1 MRKVHISLVG
11 KETVPIYLGVKEAEP
26 DMVFLICSSNTKTEA
41 ERIAKQF
48 PNMEI
53 KTIEF
58 EPMDL
63 EKIFSDIKILE
74 QQFKDDDIISLNL
87 VGGTKFWSLAFY
99 SVFTLKENVTIN
111 LIDQQNNLWDFSTQ
125 TFKQLEFDITKVFEL
140 NGNPLT
146 KYTRFDEYESE
157 DFVVV
162 NDIYQQIRRTN
173 FEDFNKLTSPA
184 DNKTKDELQRNKG
197 ELSLSSDSKV
207 EWLRPDYAV
216 ICLRKKNRYV
226 NEIREFKLYSPH
238 SVDILFNTHWFEV
251 KVAQLLSKIYKAENI
266 YLNCVFSFK
275 KVNTDKNE
283 VDIIVKAGEKLLFVE
298 CKTQIKNTTDIDKFA
313 TVVRNFGGKSS
324 KALFVTDAKMSS
336 PAIEK
341 CKESN
346 IAFLSLEDYRNT
358 KNVAN
363 VLEQQLTHFIND
375 INK

>member
-11 KETVPIYLGVKEAEP
+11 KETVPIYLGIKEAEP
-26 DMVFLICSSNTKTEA
+26 DIVFLIRSSNTKAEA
-41 ERIAKQF
+41 ERIVEQF
-48 PNMEI
+48 PNIEI

-58 EPMDL
+58 EPMNL
-63 EKIFSDIKILE
+63 GRIFSDIKELE
-74 QQFKDDDIISLNL
+74 KQLLDDDIISLNL

-99 SVFTLKENVTIN
+99 SVFNKKDNATIY
-111 LIDQQNNLWDFSTQ
+111 LVDQQNNIWDFSTQ

-146 KYTRFDEYESE
+146 KYTRFDEYTSE

-173 FEDFNKLTSPA
+173 FEDFNKLTSPT
-184 DNKTKDELQRNKG
+184 DNKTNNEIKRPDG
-197 ELSLSSDSKV
+197 ELSLPTGSKV

-216 ICLRKKNRYV
+216 IYLHKKNRYV
-226 NEIREFKLYSPH
+226 NEIRDFKLCSPH
-238 SVDILFNTHWFEV
+238 SVDILFSTHWFEV

-266 YLNCVFSFK
+266 YLNCVFRFK

-283 VDIIVKAGEKLLFVE
+283 VDIIVNAGEKLLFVE

-313 TVVRNFGGKSS
+313 TVVRNFGGKGS
-324 KALFVTDAKMSS
+324 KALFVTDAKMSL

-346 IAFLSLEDYRNT
+346 IAFFSLKDYDNN
-358 KNVAN
+358 KVAIE
-363 VLEQQLTHFIND
+363 LEKQLTDFIND

>member
-11 KETVPIYLGVKEAEP
+11 KETVPVYLGIKEAEP
-26 DMVFLICSSNTKTEA
+26 DLVFLICSPNTKTEA
-41 ERIAKQF
+41 KRVAKQF

-146 KYTRFDEYESE
+146 KYTRFDEYTSE
-157 DFVVV
+157 DFVIV

-173 FEDFNKLTSPA
+173 FEDFNKLTSPI
-184 DNKTKDELQRNKG
+184 DNKNKNELNRNKG
-197 ELSLSSDSKV
+197 ELSLSSGSKV
-207 EWLRPDYAV
+207 SWLKPDYAV
-216 ICLRKKNRYV
+216 IYLCKKNRYV
-226 NEIREFKLYSPH
+226 NEIRDFKLCSPH

-266 YLNCVFSFK
+266 YLNCVFRFK
-275 KVNTDKNE
+275 NVNTDKNE
-283 VDIIVKAGEKLLFVE
+283 VDIIVNAGEKLLFVE

-324 KALFVTDAKMSS
+324 KALFVTDTKISL

-346 IAFLSLEDYRNT
+346 IAFFSLDDYRNT
-358 KNVAN
+358 KNVAME
-363 VLEQQLTHFIND
+363 LKKQITHFIND